1 MRHTTFMK
9 TFLTFAALVLGVGTI
24 ASCSS
29 SSSGN
34 VTCST
39 QGHCAG
45 EQAPTQTSLNQ
56 CNAFLNDMTC
66 GAKFQA
72 LLNCAAANEKCAPDG
87 GVDTNATNAAC
98 MSQNMAWGAC
108 VFSGLDGGLTD

>member
-1 MRHTTFMK
+1 MHPSTFMK

-39 QGHCAG
+39 MGKCPGDMPQSQMTIDSCNK
-45 EQAPTQTSLNQ
+45 SLGDP
-56 CNAFLNDMTC
+56 AC
-66 GAKFQA
+66 GAKYQA
-72 LLNCAAANEKCAPDG
+72 TINCLAAKEVCGDAGGDLMATVVACNAELSAYSACTSPVDAASPD
-87 GVDTNATNAAC
+87 
-98 MSQNMAWGAC
+98 
-108 VFSGLDGGLTD
+108 